1 MRLLSRNYM
10 EKITYEEFLEQLLEL
25 VAGRQFTEIFACF
38 EAYDLKPDDF
48 RFDISVLQA
57 THVELEKNLNF
68 GGLSQG
74 DYTVALNQLSKKLLQ
89 LVKSYKDSFP
99 LSIKT
104 KQNTTQADHSDDIFK
119 ALLKLNY
126 DQEYKQIGK
135 IIQSNKKACAL
146 VFNRFND
153 SHYLG
158 FLKLISIFNK
168 LKLARQNFRIFTRTA
183 YEFDK
188 PVDDQTIANIVNTW
202 QNDKSVLIVW
212 NLKSVPSKNAE
223 TNLSAFWQKIAA
235 LCRQKQS
242 NNYLIFMVLAESIEG
257 DCPACFKEQPEQAD
271 LDADAFVYSILP
283 DKFLKDKHI
292 EPWLT
297 KISDDFVGIFD
308 LPDAAFFDAFDGNP
322 GRIVFEFCDYAGKKI
337 NYQKKLYD
345 QLIEQNFQ
353 NWKRD
358 E

>member
-1 MRLLSRNYM
+1 MIEYQDFF
-10 EKITYEEFLEQLLEL
+10 EKLAELIAERQFDDLFALFDSYVLEPEEFS
-25 VAGRQFTEIFACF
+25 
-38 EAYDLKPDDF
+38 
-48 RFDISVLQA
+48 FDIITKKAEFNQINDLWNSGEMTKEEFQV
-57 THVELEKNLNF
+57 NLNQF
-68 GGLSQG
+68 NKKILAVTK
-74 DYTVALNQLSKKLLQ
+74 DYKHA
-89 LVKSYKDSFP
+89 FP
-99 LSIKT
+99 LSPKT
-104 KQNTTQADHSDDIFK
+104 KQNTSQIDHSDDIFK

-188 PVDDQTIANIVNTW
+188 PVDDQTIVNIVNTW

-223 TNLSAFWQKIAA
+223 TNLSAFWQRIAA

-271 LDADAFVYSILP
+271 LDADAFIYSVLP

-292 EPWLT
+292 EPWLS

-308 LPDAAFFDAFDGNP
+308 LPDAAFFDAFEGNP
-322 GRIVFEFCDYAGKKI
+322 GQIVFEFCEYAGQKI